1 LKASHGGFCKNVRE
15 NANLTQL
22 GFFQRQSETFQNRHL
37 LAGLFGDYIIRCSKF
52 YTTTNV
58 PNEAVFHIFNS
69 LT

>member
-37 LAGLFGDYIIRCSKF
+37 LAGWSNFWIKVCTRMVKF
-52 YTTTNV
+52 
-58 PNEAVFHIFNS
+58 
-69 LT
+69 LD